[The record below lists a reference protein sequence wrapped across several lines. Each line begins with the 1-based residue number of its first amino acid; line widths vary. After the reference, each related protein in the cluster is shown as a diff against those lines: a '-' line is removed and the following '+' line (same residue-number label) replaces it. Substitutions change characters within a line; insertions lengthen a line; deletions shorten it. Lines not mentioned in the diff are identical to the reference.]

1 MAQALRSA
9 WKANR
14 HWVAAGFLGATALF
28 LLLIF
33 TSWRN
38 EQRGIASS
46 KATGLSAGESWSTQS
61 MWRMNSLL
69 PHRHIDGGI
78 ASSRRAPFSG
88 VSMDYVTASSER
100 SAGGSTGGV
109 IGGVAGYAPLAVAYN
124 SRPNASP
131 EIIERQVMRTG
142 SLEIIANDPLQA
154 AEQLRGLAAQFSG
167 FVVSSNI
174 NGSDEGTRFAQVSM
188 RIPAEHFDEART
200 EIRKIAKTVEQDT
213 IEAHDVTRESVNQE
227 ATLRNSRAE
236 EAQYLSIL
244 KRAAAVEDVLEVT
257 SKLAEVRGRI
267 DALEG
272 DLQLLHHQV
281 EMSLLTIT
289 IRGMAEAQA
298 FGLHWQPLY
307 AAKVSLRGALGGMAD
322 YADDMVALFLNLPV
336 IAIWMLTIV
345 ALIKIGWLAL
355 RSTGRMF
362 FPGSTLWLQ
371 RLVQSRAT

>member
-46 KATGLSAGESWSTQS
+46 RATGLSAVESWSTQS
-61 MWRMNSLL
+61 MWQTNSFL

-78 ASSRRAPFSG
+78 ASSRRPPFSR
-88 VSMDYVTASSER
+88 VSVDYVTPPPKR

-109 IGGVAGYAPLAVAYN
+109 IGGVAGNTPPPAFHN
-124 SRPNASP
+124 SRSDESS
-131 EIIERQVMRTG
+131 EITERQFMRTG

-154 AEQLRGLAAQFSG
+154 AEQLHSLARQFSG

-174 NGSDEGTRFAQVSM
+174 NGSDEGTRFAQISM
-188 RIPAEHFDEART
+188 RIPAEYFDEARAQV
-200 EIRKIAKTVEQDT
+200 RKIAKTVEQDT

-227 ATLRNSRAE
+227 AALRNARAE

-244 KRAAAVEDVLEVT
+244 KRAAAVEDVLEVS

-289 IRGMAEAQA
+289 IRGMAVAQA
-298 FGLHWQPLY
+298 FGLHWRPLY
-307 AAKVSLRGALGGMAD
+307 EAKVSLRGALAGMAD

-355 RSTGRMF
+355 RGTARVF
-362 FPGSTLWLQ
+362 FPGSTMWLR
-371 RLVQSRAT
+371 RLAQSRAT

>member
-1 MAQALRSA
+1 MVQTLRSA

-33 TSWRN
+33 MNWRN

-46 KATGLSAGESWSTQS
+46 RVTGLSAVESWSMQS
-61 MWRMNSLL
+61 IWDGNSLL
-69 PHRHIDGGI
+69 PPW
-78 ASSRRAPFSG
+78 SRREHARH
-88 VSMDYVTASSER
+88 VAVDDLTASPKR
-100 SAGGSTGGV
+100 AAGGSMGGV
-109 IGGVAGYAPLAVAYN
+109 IGGMAGNAPLAVAYN
-124 SRPNASP
+124 SRRNASP
-131 EIIERQVMRTG
+131 EIPERQVIRSG
-142 SLEIIANDPLQA
+142 SLEIIAGDPLQA
-154 AEQLRGLAAQFSG
+154 AEQLRSLAAQFSG

-174 NGSDEGTRFAQVSM
+174 NGSDEGTRSAQISM
-188 RIPAEHFDEART
+188 RIPAEYFDEARAQV
-200 EIRKIAKTVEQDT
+200 RKIAKSVEQDT

-227 ATLRNSRAE
+227 AALRNARAE

-244 KRAAAVEDVLEVT
+244 QRAAVVEDVLEVS

-272 DLQLLHHQV
+272 DLRFLHHQV
-281 EMSLLTIT
+281 EMSLLTIN

-298 FGLHWQPLY
+298 FGLHWRPLY
-307 AAKVSLRGALGGMAD
+307 EAKVSLRGALGGMAD

-345 ALIKIGWLAL
+345 ALLKIGCLAL
-355 RSTGRMF
+355 RSTARVF
-362 FPGSTLWLQ
+362 FPGSTMWLQ